1 MLKIGLWL
9 IGSKII
15 YRAVNGM
22 MIFFKERLALLSV
35 PKTGTTAFQAALRNR
50 ADLVISDPPELKH
63 APLYR
68 YNRWIR
74 PMFEKVCGAELEV
87 AAVVREPV
95 SWLGSWYRYRQRAA
109 LDGKPNSTKGVSFD
123 GFLHAYCKGKP
134 PAFANVGSQ
143 AKFLEAQ
150 PNGCKVSHLF
160 RYEDQDALK
169 GFLESRLDTEIRL
182 DRKNVSPQAPLD
194 LSPEAEAHLRR
205 KRAAEFELYSSI
217 PVR

>member
-1 MLKIGLWL
+1 
-9 IGSKII
+9 
-15 YRAVNGM
+15 M

-87 AAVVREPV
+87 AAVMREPV
-95 SWLGSWYRYRQRAA
+95 SWLGSWYRYRQRPA
-109 LDGKPNSTKGVSFD
+109 LDGNPNSTKGVSFD
-123 GFLHAYCKGKP
+123 DFLHAYCKGKP

-150 PNGCKVSHLF
+150 PNGCKVSQLF
-160 RYEDQDALK
+160 RYEDQEALK
-169 GFLESRLDTEIRL
+169 KFLEQRLNQEIHL
-182 DRKNVSPQAPLD
+182 DRRNVSPT
-194 LSPEAEAHLRR
+194 AELTLGADTKAILHR
-205 KRAAEFELYSSI
+205 KRPAEFELYETI
-217 PVR
+217 PAR

>member
-1 MLKIGLWL
+1 
-9 IGSKII
+9 
-15 YRAVNGM
+15 M

-74 PMFEKVCGAELEV
+74 PMVEKVCGAELEV
-87 AAVVREPV
+87 AAVMREPV
-95 SWLGSWYRYRQRAA
+95 SWLGSWYRYRQRPA
-109 LDGKPNSTKGVSFD
+109 LDGNPNSTKDVSFD
-123 GFLHAYCKGKP
+123 DFLHAYCKGKP

-143 AKFLEAQ
+143 AKFLEPQ

-169 GFLESRLDTEIRL
+169 QFLELRLDVEIRL
-182 DRKNVSPQAPLD
+182 ERKNVSPQASLT
-194 LSPEAEAHLRR
+194 LSPEAQNHVRR
-205 KRAAEFELYSSI
+205 KRAAEFELYDSI

>member
-1 MLKIGLWL
+1 
-9 IGSKII
+9 
-15 YRAVNGM
+15 M

-74 PMFEKVCGAELEV
+74 PMFEKVCGTELEV
-87 AAVVREPV
+87 AAVMREPI
-95 SWLGSWYRYRQRAA
+95 SWLGSWYRYRQRPA
-109 LDGKPNSTKGVSFD
+109 LDGKPNSTKDVSFD
-123 GFLHAYCKGKP
+123 DFLHAYCKGKP

-160 RYEDQDALK
+160 RYEDQQALK
-169 GFLESRLDTEIRL
+169 QFLERRLETEIRL
-182 DRKNVSPQAPLD
+182 ELKNVSPQAD
-194 LSPEAEAHLRR
+194 LSLSPGAEAHVRR
-205 KRAAEFELYSSI
+205 KRAAEFELYNSI
-217 PVR
+217 PIR